1 MAEDKVKKQDHAV
14 CPPLLHMNVTDRQTA
29 RIAGR
34 DDHHYTPDY
43 LGTAGQ
49 SHLR

>member
-1 MAEDKVKKQDHAV
+1 MAEDKVKKQELAV
-14 CPPLLHMNVTDRQTA
+14 CLSLLHRDSTNEQPEIR
-29 RIAGR
+29 GR

>member
-1 MAEDKVKKQDHAV
+1 MAEGKVKKQDLAV
-14 CPPLLHMNVTDRQTA
+14 CSSHLRRNWTDEQPEIR
-29 RIAGR
+29 GR